1 MSKNLGRNGEKIA
14 RKYAKKAGMKILET
28 NCRAVRG
35 EIDLIARDK
44 EQIVFIE
51 VKTNSA
57 ANPVPPESRVNS
69 AKQRQIG
76 KIARAYLQYTGKTE
90 CDTRFD
96 VMGITFLDNGDYEV
110 SHIRDAFWIPG
121 DV

>member
-14 RKYAKKAGMKILET
+14 RKYAKKARMKILET

-51 VKTNSA
+51 VKIRTNLQFGYLEKFVSPTQQ
-57 ANPVPPESRVNS
+57 NLY
-69 AKQRQIG
+69 
-76 KIARAYLQYTGKTE
+76 KIAATYYIEKIGWKGQI
-90 CDTRFD
+90 RFD
-96 VMGITFLDNGDYEV
+96 IIALHVNNNQTWNLT
-110 SHIRDAFWIPG
+110 HLQDAFY
-121 DV
+121 

>member
-1 MSKNLGRNGEKIA
+1 MSKTLGECGEKIA
-14 RKYAKKAGMKILET
+14 RKYAKKAGMKILE
-28 NCRAVRG
+28 NNYRAVRG
-35 EIDLIARDK
+35 EIDLIDQDN

-51 VKTNSA
+51 VKTNST
-57 ANPVPPESRVNS
+57 ANPVPPENRVNS

-76 KIARAYLQYTGKTE
+76 KIARAYLQNTGKTE

-96 VMGITFLDNGDYEV
+96 VMGITLLDNGDCKI